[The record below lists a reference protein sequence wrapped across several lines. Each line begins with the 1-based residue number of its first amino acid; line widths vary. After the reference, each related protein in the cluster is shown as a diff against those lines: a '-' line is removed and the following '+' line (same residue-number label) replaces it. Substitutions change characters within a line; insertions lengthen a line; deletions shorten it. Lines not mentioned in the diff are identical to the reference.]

1 LLYLHGYFIYLIFSK
16 VIKMSVYGRILNM
29 SGVGRISSCNI
40 IDLARRHSIY
50 GGNRRNLSGA
60 NNQEPPRPF
69 VGVEPSFFTSD
80 GSGINRLGT
89 LPPPSPAP
97 AA

>member
-1 LLYLHGYFIYLIFSK
+1 
-16 VIKMSVYGRILNM
+16 MSTYGRILNM

-60 NNQEPPRPF
+60 NNQELPPPF
-69 VGVEPSFFTSD
+69 VCFDPSFFTPD
-80 GSGINRLGT
+80 GNVIDRLGT
-89 LPPPSPAP
+89 LLPPSPAP